1 MLAPVFASMIEPSV
15 VSPGGP
21 HSPLATGQ
29 LAISVSA
36 RPRGGAFWVAHPSV
50 HCKTAAPT
58 RPRCATL
65 PRNHMEIAA
74 LRGQSIFAPM
84 ARGARLAVGDA
95 RHGLVV

>member
-15 VSPGGP
+15 VSPGEP
-21 HSPLATGQ
+21 HAPLATGYA
-29 LAISVSA
+29 LSVST

-65 PRNHMEIAA
+65 PRNHVAIAA
-74 LRGQSIFAPM
+74 VRSQSIFAPM